1 MAPIIDRI
9 ISLFS
14 TPQGNLIVFLVLVLF
29 SFGAF
34 QACSYMS
41 GPQASPDGKRIR
53 QGLLALLLA
62 QLLLFMT
69 AWLVWLGVIEE
80 HAFLPLLDR
89 IVALFSLVLI
99 IWLWIYPRRT
109 PIVDKIV
116 LVLEAVIV
124 LAGVISLI
132 WWIRQNST
140 EFFNSSFLGAY
151 AYYAGI
157 ALLIAGVILLFL
169 RRPKSWGLG
178 VSMLV
183 ILLAGYLA
191 QYLIRQPAGDYAW
204 IVRLGE
210 MVGYVLLLELPRRT
224 ELAIEPSPIAGGEQS
239 LLPVASRMDK
249 QIIQA
254 IINLNSEKSPQK
266 FFQKLT
272 QLVAQMMEAETCLLV
287 MPPKTGGQLIVL
299 GGYSLKDERV
309 VDGFTADGQ
318 KMPLLLEAV
327 QAGKTLRIDGS
338 SSDSEVHTLISELGQ
353 NQIAH
358 LLAVPFIPKGVN
370 NGLSILVLSNP
381 SSPFW
386 SELDAMQLTE
396 ITDELASMFPQPV
409 NNTNQAKAQIETV
422 ETLQQVQVE
431 LDNQR
436 QEYAQLKVKYDGMV
450 SQTAGA
456 VIGLGASAAIVE
468 SQASLQET
476 VSQLEARN
484 RELEILVAKGRPS
497 IEEVEQLRQ
506 ELRAA
511 LTDLARIPS
520 TLSISDQ
527 RMLEYQ
533 LSTMKS
539 LDDLGQT
546 ELVTSISQEFRQ
558 PLSAINGYTDLL
570 LGESIGL
577 LGAVQRKFLERVKAS
592 TERLGILMNELV
604 QVLTIDSGKVD
615 QTLTLVDL
623 ETIIDEAVGN
633 IIAQISEKNIT
644 MRVDLP
650 EKLPE
655 IRANKEAMQQILAN
669 LLENACIV
677 TPEDGEIRL
686 FARIER
692 KENEPNLLQVS
703 VTDQGGGIDKT
714 DIPRVFTRRY
724 KVENPLI
731 QGIGDTGV
739 GLSIVKS
746 LVELQKGRIWVDTRE
761 GIGSIFSVLIPLIED
776 QPDGVIPTIP

>member
-9 ISLFS
+9 ISLFA

-34 QACSYMS
+34 QACSYGT
-41 GPQASPDGKRIR
+41 GPQASMDGKRMR
-53 QGLLALLLA
+53 RGLLSLLLA
-62 QLLLFMT
+62 QLLLFLA
-69 AWLVWLGVIEE
+69 AWLAWLGVIEE

-99 IWLWIYPRRT
+99 IWLWVYPKRT

-116 LVLEAVIV
+116 LILEAGIL

-157 ALLIAGVILLFL
+157 ALLISGVILLFW
-169 RRPKSWGLG
+169 RRPNSWGLG
-178 VSMLV
+178 VTMLV

-204 IVRLGE
+204 IVRLGA

-224 ELAIEPSPIAGGEQS
+224 VPATDASLIAKGEKS
-239 LLPVASRMDK
+239 LPALVSRMDK

-254 IINLNSEKSPQK
+254 IINLNNEKSPQK

-272 QLVAQMMEAETCLLV
+272 QLVTQMMEAETCLLV

-299 GGYSLKDERV
+299 VGYSLKDERV
-309 VDGFTADGQ
+309 IDGFTADGQ

-327 QAGKTLRIDGS
+327 QSGKTLRIDGS
-338 SSDSEVHTLISELGQ
+338 SSDSEVQTLISELGL

-358 LLAVPFIPKGVN
+358 LLAVPFKPKGVIN
-370 NGLSILVLSNP
+370 TLSILVLSNP
-381 SSPFW
+381 SYPLW
-386 SELDAMQLTE
+386 SETDSSQLIE
-396 ITDELASMFPQPV
+396 IANELAVMFPQPV
-409 NNTNQAKAQIETV
+409 NNANQGEAQVEPV
-422 ETLQQVQVE
+422 ETLQSVQVE
-431 LDNQR
+431 LENQR
-436 QEYAQLKVKYDGMV
+436 QEFLKLKVKYDDMV
-450 SQTAGA
+450 SHAAGA

-468 SQASLQET
+468 NQSSLEET
-476 VSQLEARN
+476 VSRLEARN
-484 RELEILVAKGRPS
+484 YELEILIAKGRPS

-533 LSTMKS
+533 LSTMKR

-546 ELVTSISQEFRQ
+546 ELVTSIAQEFRQ
-558 PLSAINGYTDLL
+558 PLSAIIGYTDLL
-570 LGESIGL
+570 LGESVGL

-592 TERLGILMNELV
+592 TERLGILINELV

-615 QTLTLVDL
+615 KTLTQVDL
-623 ETIIDEAVGN
+623 EAIIDEAVGN

-692 KENEPNLLQVS
+692 KDIEPNLLQVS
-703 VTDQGGGIDKT
+703 VTDQGGGIDKA

-746 LVELQKGRIWVDTRE
+746 LVELQKGRIWVDTQE

-776 QPDGVIPTIP
+776 QPDGVTPSIP

>member
-9 ISLFS
+9 ISLFA

-34 QACSYMS
+34 QACSYAS
-41 GPQASPDGKRIR
+41 GPKASPDGKRMR

-62 QLLLFMT
+62 QLLLFMA
-69 AWLVWLGVIEE
+69 AWLAWLGVIEE

-99 IWLWIYPRRT
+99 IWMWVYPRRS
-109 PIVDKIV
+109 PLVDKIV
-116 LVLEAVIV
+116 LILEAVIV
-124 LAGVISLI
+124 LAGVMCLI

-151 AYYAGI
+151 AYYVGI
-157 ALLIAGVILLFL
+157 ALLLSGVILLFW

-183 ILLAGYLA
+183 IFLAGYLA

-210 MVGYVLLLELPRRT
+210 MVAYVLLLELPRRT
-224 ELAIEPSPIAGGEQS
+224 VLTSEAS
-239 LLPVASRMDK
+239 LLPDVEKSIPPVASRVDI
-249 QIIQA
+249 QVIQA
-254 IINLNSEKSPQK
+254 IINLSNEKSPQK

-272 QLVAQMMEAETCLLV
+272 QIVAQIMKAETCLLV
-287 MPPKTGGQLIVL
+287 MPPKTGAQLIVL
-299 GGYSLKDERV
+299 GGYNLKDKRV
-309 VDGFTADGQ
+309 IDGFTAEGQ
-318 KMPLLLEAV
+318 KMPMLLEAV
-327 QAGKTLRIDGS
+327 QSCKTLRIDGS
-338 SSDSEVHTLISELGQ
+338 SSDSEVRTLIGELGQ

-358 LLAVPFIPKGVN
+358 LLAVPFKPNGVN
-370 NGLSILVLSNP
+370 NGLSIIVLSNP
-381 SSPFW
+381 SYPFW
-386 SELDAMQLTE
+386 SETDEVQLTE
-396 ITDELASMFPQPV
+396 IANEFAGMFPQTV
-409 NNTNQAKAQIETV
+409 DNTSHGELQVETG
-422 ETLQQVQVE
+422 ETLQRVQLE
-431 LDNQR
+431 LENQR
-436 QEYAQLKVKYDGMV
+436 QEFAQLKEKYDDMV
-450 SQTAGA
+450 TQAAGA
-456 VIGLGASAAIVE
+456 AIGLGASAVIVE
-468 SQASLQET
+468 NQTSPQET
-476 VSQLEARN
+476 VNRLEARN
-484 RELEILVAKGRPS
+484 RELELLVAKGRPS

-533 LSTMKS
+533 LSTMKR
-539 LDDLGQT
+539 LDNLGQT
-546 ELVTSISQEFRQ
+546 ELVTSIAQEFRQ

-570 LGESIGL
+570 LGESVGL
-577 LGAVQRKFLERVKAS
+577 LGAVQKEFLERVKAS
-592 TERLGILMNELV
+592 TERLGLLMSELV
-604 QVLTIDSGKVD
+604 QVLTIDSGRVD

-644 MRVDLP
+644 LRVDLP

-669 LLENACIV
+669 LLENACVV

-686 FARIER
+686 FAKIER
-692 KENEPNLLQVS
+692 KENEPNLLHIS
-703 VTDQGGGIDKT
+703 VTDQGGGIDT
-714 DIPRVFTRRY
+714 ADIPRVFTRRY

-746 LVELQKGRIWVDTRE
+746 LVELQKGRVWVDTQE

-776 QPDGVIPTIP
+776 HPDGTISNIP

>member
-1 MAPIIDRI
+1 
-9 ISLFS
+9 
-14 TPQGNLIVFLVLVLF
+14 LVLF

-34 QACSYMS
+34 QACSYTT
-41 GPQASPDGKRIR
+41 GPQASPEGKRMR
-53 QGLLALLLA
+53 QGLLSLLLA
-62 QLLLFMT
+62 QLLLFLA
-69 AWLVWLGVIEE
+69 AWLAWLGVIEE

-99 IWLWIYPRRT
+99 IWMWVYPRRT
-109 PIVDKIV
+109 QIVDRIV
-116 LVLEAVIV
+116 LILEAVIV

-140 EFFNSSFLGAY
+140 EFFNTSVLGAY

-157 ALLIAGVILLFL
+157 ALLLLGVILLFW
-169 RRPKSWGLG
+169 RRPNSWGLG

-204 IVRLGE
+204 LVRLGE

-224 ELAIEPSPIAGGEQS
+224 LPAIGTSKIVEGEKT
-239 LLPVASRMDK
+239 LPPVASRMTK
-249 QIIQA
+249 QIVQA
-254 IINLNSEKSPQK
+254 IINLNNENSPQK
-266 FFQKLT
+266 FIQKST
-272 QLVAQMMEAETCLLV
+272 QLVAQIMEAETCLLV
-287 MPPKTGGQLIVL
+287 MPPKTGEQLIVL
-299 GGYSLKDERV
+299 VGYSLKDERV
-309 VDGFTADGQ
+309 IDGFTAEGQ
-318 KMPLLLEAV
+318 KMPRLLEAV
-327 QAGKTLRIDGS
+327 QSGKTLRIDGS
-338 SSDSEVHTLISELGQ
+338 STDSEVHTLTSELGL
-353 NQIAH
+353 NQITH
-358 LLAVPFIPKGVN
+358 LLAVPFKPNGVN
-370 NGLSILVLSNP
+370 NTLSILVLSKP
-381 SSPFW
+381 SSPIW
-386 SELDAMQLTE
+386 SEIDGSQLTE
-396 ITDELASMFPQPV
+396 ITNELAIMFPQPV
-409 NNTNQAKAQIETV
+409 NNANQGAAQVETV
-422 ETLQQVQVE
+422 ETLKRVQVE
-431 LDNQR
+431 LENQH
-436 QEYAQLKVKYDGMV
+436 QEYAQLKVKYDNML
-450 SQTAGA
+450 SQPTGA
-456 VIGLGASAAIVE
+456 VIGLEASAAIVE
-468 SQASLQET
+468 NQASLQET
-476 VSQLEARN
+476 LSQLEARN

-533 LSTMKS
+533 LSTMKR

-546 ELVTSISQEFRQ
+546 ELVTSIAQEFRQ

-570 LGESIGL
+570 LGESVGL

-615 QTLTLVDL
+615 QTLTRVDL
-623 ETIIDEAVGN
+623 EAIIDEAVGD

-650 EKLPE
+650 EELPE
-655 IRANKEAMQQILAN
+655 IRSNKEAMQQILAN

-703 VTDQGGGIDKT
+703 VTDQGGGIDQV

-776 QPDGVIPTIP
+776 QPDKVNPTTP